1 MRFSK
6 AFIPTVKEVPKDAVD
21 ASHVL
26 LLRGGF
32 IRMVGSGIYEMLPLG
47 QRVLRKV
54 MAIIRQEMEASD
66 AQEVLMP
73 AILPAQYFQE
83 TGRWDV
89 YGPVLMRI
97 KDRKGADLHLGP
109 THEEIVTDMVRREL
123 KSYKQLPQILFQIQM
138 KYRDEPRPRAGLMRC
153 REFLMKDAYSFDVS
167 DEAALESYAKM
178 RDTYHR
184 IFQRLG
190 LDYRIVEADPGAIG
204 GSTSAEFQILAHSG
218 EDRIVACTECD
229 YAANVEIAEAATEE
243 IPKPAS
249 IPAIEKVATPDTK
262 TIEQVAAFFK
272 AEPSQTIKAL
282 VYVTIPSDDSKKKKK
297 KKAEPETVMALVR
310 GDDELNEIKLA
321 RHLGADEV
329 RLATDEE
336 VQAKLGTSIG
346 YVGPVDA
353 KGLRVLA
360 DPRVAQIH
368 DGICGAGDGHHYQ
381 HASWGRDFE
390 AEVTALRTVQEG
402 DRCLRCGGELKA
414 YRGIEG
420 GHIFVLGTRYSD
432 DMKAT
437 FLDENGKSK
446 PVVMGCYGI
455 GVTRLMASAIE
466 QHHDEHGIQWPM
478 PIAPYHVTVLALGKD
493 AETLAVATEIYE
505 ALRALGVEALL
516 DDRKERPG
524 PKFKDAELIGIPLQV
539 RVGKKI
545 GEGLVELKSRTT
557 GESEDVK
564 ITEVAEKVAEKVKQA
579 LS

>member
-26 LLRGGF
+26 LLRGGY

-54 MAIIRQEMEASD
+54 MEIIRREMEASD

-73 AILPAQYFQE
+73 ALLPASYFQE

-89 YGPVLMRI
+89 YGPVLIRI
-97 KDRKGADLHLGP
+97 KDRKGGDYHLGP

-229 YAANVEIAEAATEE
+229 YAANVEIAEAATDE
-243 IPKPAS
+243 IDEPAS

-262 TIEQVAAFFK
+262 TIEQVAAFFEAK
-272 AEPSQTIKAL
+272 PSETVKAL
-282 VYVTIPSDDSKKKKK
+282 VYITVHADDAKKKKK
-297 KKAEPETVMALVR
+297 QKPETVMALVR

-336 VQAKLGTSIG
+336 VQAQLGTPIG
-346 YVGPVDA
+346 YVGPVDP
-353 KGLRVLA
+353 KGIRVLA

-368 DGICGAGDGHHYQ
+368 DGICGAGDGHHYR
-381 HASWGRDFE
+381 HASFGRDFQ

-402 DRCLRCGGELKA
+402 DRCIRCRGELKA

-420 GHIFVLGTRYSD
+420 GHIFVLGTRYSG
-432 DMKAT
+432 DMGAT

-493 AETLAVATEIYE
+493 AETLEVATEIYE
-505 ALRALGVEALL
+505 ALRAQGVEALF

-545 GEGLVELKSRTT
+545 GEGLVELKSRMT

-564 ITEVAEKVAEKVKQA
+564 ISEVAEKVAQKVKQA

>member
-26 LLRGGF
+26 LLRGGY
-32 IRMVGSGIYEMLPLG
+32 IRMVGAGIYEMLPLG
-47 QRVLRKV
+47 QRVLQKV
-54 MAIIRQEMEASD
+54 IGIIREEMEAAD
-66 AQEVLMP
+66 AQEILMP
-73 AILPAQYFQE
+73 ALLPAQYFQE

-89 YGPVLMRI
+89 YGPVLIRI
-97 KDRKGADLHLGP
+97 KDRKGGDYHLGP

-138 KYRDEPRPRAGLMRC
+138 KFRDEPRPRAGLMRG

-218 EDRIVACTECD
+218 EDRIVACTNCD

-249 IPAIEKVATPDTK
+249 VPAIEKVATPDTK
-262 TIEQVAAFFK
+262 TIEQVAAFFDI
-272 AEPSQTIKAL
+272 EPARTVKAL
-282 VYVTIPSDDSKKKKK
+282 VYVGIDHEDPDNR
-297 KKAEPETVMALVR
+297 PMVMALVR

-321 RHLGADEV
+321 RKLGVDEV

-336 VQAKLGTSIG
+336 VRSALGTPIG

-353 KGLRVLA
+353 GEMRVLA

-368 DGICGAGDGHHYQ
+368 DGVCGAGDGHHYR
-381 HASWGRDFE
+381 HASWGRDFQG
-390 AEVTALRTVQEG
+390 EVGALRTVQEG

-420 GHIFVLGTRYSD
+420 GHIFVLGTRYSE
-432 DMKAT
+432 DMKAN

-446 PVVMGCYGI
+446 LVVMGCYGI

-478 PIAPYHVTVLALGKD
+478 PIAPYHATVLALGKD
-493 AETLAVATEIYE
+493 AKTLEVATAIYE
-505 ALRALGVEALL
+505 RLRAEGVETLL

-545 GEGLVELKSRTT
+545 DEGLVELKSRTS
-557 GESEDVK
+557 GESEDVTIEDIAK
-564 ITEVAEKVAEKVKQA
+564 VVAERVSRA

>member
-1 MRFSK
+1 MPRAMRFSK

-26 LLRGGF
+26 LLRGGY

-54 MAIIRQEMEASD
+54 MGIIREEMEASD
-66 AQEVLMP
+66 AQEILMP
-73 AILPAQYFQE
+73 ALLPASYFQE

-89 YGPVLMRI
+89 YGPVLIRI
-97 KDRKGADLHLGP
+97 KDRKGGDYHLGP

-153 REFLMKDAYSFDVS
+153 REFLMKDAYSFDTTE
-167 DEAALESYAKM
+167 EAAYESYAKM

-184 IFQRLG
+184 IFKRLG

-218 EDRIVACTECD
+218 EDKIVACTNCD

-243 IPKPAS
+243 VAKPENV
-249 IPAIEKVATPDTK
+249 PALEKVATPDTK
-262 TIEQVAAFFK
+262 TIEEVAAFFK
-272 AEPSQTIKAL
+272 VEASQTIKAL
-282 VYVTIPSDDSKKKKK
+282 VYVSIAD
-297 KKAEPETVMALVR
+297 EPETVMALVR

-321 RHLGADEV
+321 RHLGVDEV

-346 YVGPVDA
+346 FVGPVDA
-353 KGLRVLA
+353 KEVRVIA
-360 DPRVAQIH
+360 DTRVAQVH
-368 DGICGAGDGHHYQ
+368 DGICGAGDGHHYK
-381 HASWGRDFE
+381 HASWGRDVE
-390 AEVTALRTVQEG
+390 GEVTAIRTVRDG
-402 DRCLRCGGELKA
+402 DRCIRCGGELKA

-420 GHIFVLGTRYSD
+420 GHIFVLGTRYSG

-437 FLDENGKSK
+437 YLDQNGKSK

-478 PIAPYHVTVLALGKD
+478 PIAPYQVTVLPLGKKPELLE
-493 AETLAVATEIYE
+493 AGTKIYE
-505 ALRALGVEALL
+505 ELRTLGVEAML
-516 DDRKERPG
+516 DDRKLRQG

-539 RVGKKI
+539 RVGRKLE
-545 GEGLVELKSRTT
+545 EGLVEVKSRTT

-564 ITEVAEKVAEKVKQA
+564 IADVATKVAEMVKQA

>member
-21 ASHVL
+21 ASHIL
-26 LLRGGF
+26 LLRGGY

-54 MAIIRQEMEASD
+54 IAIIREEMEASD
-66 AQEVLMP
+66 GQEVLMP
-73 AILPAQYFQE
+73 ALLPAQYFQE

-97 KDRKGADLHLGP
+97 KDRKSADLHLGP
-109 THEEIVTDMVRREL
+109 THEEIITDMVRREL
-123 KSYKQLPQILFQIQM
+123 KSYKQLPQILYQIQM

-153 REFLMKDAYSFDVS
+153 REFLMKDAYSFDTS
-167 DEAALESYAKM
+167 EEAAFESYAKM

-184 IFQRLG
+184 IFKRLG

-218 EDRIVACTECD
+218 EDKIVACTSCD
-229 YAANVEIAEAATEE
+229 YAANVEIAEAATAE
-243 IPKPAS
+243 IEKPAS
-249 IPAIEKVATPDTK
+249 VDPLEKVSTPDTK
-262 TIEQVAAFFK
+262 TIEEVAAFFEVDAK
-272 AEPSQTIKAL
+272 QTIKAL
-282 VYVTIPSDDSKKKKK
+282 VYVTLGE
-297 KKAEPETVMALVR
+297 EPEMVMALVR

-321 RHLGADEV
+321 RHLGSDEV

-336 VQAKLGTSIG
+336 VQEKLGTPIG

-353 KGLRVLA
+353 KEMRVLA

-368 DGICGAGDGHHYQ
+368 DGICGAGDGHHYK

-390 AEVTALRTVQEG
+390 AEVTALRTVQDG
-402 DRCLRCGGELKA
+402 DRCIRCGNELKA

-420 GHIFVLGTRYSD
+420 GHIFVLGTRYSS
-432 DMKAT
+432 DMKANY
-437 FLDENGKSK
+437 LDQNGKSK

-478 PIAPYHVTVLALGKD
+478 PIAPYQVTILALGKD
-493 AETLAVATEIYE
+493 AKTLEAATEIYE
-505 ALRALGVEALL
+505 ALRAKGLEVLL

-524 PKFKDAELIGIPLQV
+524 FKFKDAELIGIPLQV
-539 RVGKKI
+539 RVGKKLS
-545 GEGLVELKSRTT
+545 EGLVELKSRTT
-557 GESEDVK
+557 GESADVK
-564 ITEVAEKVAEKVKQA
+564 IEDVATTVAEKVKQA